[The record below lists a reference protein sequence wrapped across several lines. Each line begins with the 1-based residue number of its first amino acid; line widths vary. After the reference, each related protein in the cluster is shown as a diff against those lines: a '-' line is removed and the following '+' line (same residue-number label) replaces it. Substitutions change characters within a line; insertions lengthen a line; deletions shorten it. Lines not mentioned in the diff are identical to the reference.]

1 MPATVADERPFGRG
15 LAMSEQKEQNP
26 IVKAFKV
33 GTLGIWGLAIAAG
46 ILLAL
51 NTRTSTI
58 KKTSSTKPSVQP
70 STSVPTLM
78 ASPSPVVVA
87 SPSAVVQPQ
96 STPEVVVVTPTTSAV
111 VQSQPT
117 SSAVAKTPS
126 LKAETP
132 SVKAEPVQEKIEIS
146 NSSIDT
152 AAYCAA
158 NPGLS
163 SCPEGDNKILKELLK
178 KQSQCVDKAEREAT
192 EKKGS
197 LSDFESLRIFND
209 CRSSSGMLRYN
220 STKER
225 YSNRS
230 KTQNR

>member
-1 MPATVADERPFGRG
+1 
-15 LAMSEQKEQNP
+15 MSEQKEQNP

-33 GTLGIWGLAIAAG
+33 GTLGMWGLAIGAG
-46 ILLAL
+46 ILLTL

-58 KKTSSTKPSVQP
+58 KKTSSTKPSIQP

-87 SPSAVVQPQ
+87 SPPAVVQPQ
-96 STPEVVVVTPTTSAV
+96 STPEVVVVTPTTSVV
-111 VQSQPT
+111 VQSPPT
-117 SSAVAKTPS
+117 SLSVAKTPS
-126 LKAETP
+126 LKAE
-132 SVKAEPVQEKIEIS
+132 PVQEKVEIS

-163 SCPEGDNKILKELLK
+163 SCPQGDNKILKELLN

-192 EKKGS
+192 DKEGS
-197 LSDFESLRIFND
+197 LSELKSLRIFYD
-209 CRSSSGMLRYN
+209 CRSSSGMHRFNLA
-220 STKER
+220 KER

-230 KTQNR
+230 KTQSR

>member
-1 MPATVADERPFGRG
+1 
-15 LAMSEQKEQNP
+15 MSEQKEQNP

-33 GTLGIWGLAIAAG
+33 GTIGMWGLVIAAG
-46 ILLAL
+46 IFLAL

-78 ASPSPVVVA
+78 ASPIPVIVA
-87 SPSAVVQPQ
+87 SPPAVVQPQ
-96 STPEVVVVTPTTSAV
+96 STSEVVVVTPTTSAV

-117 SSAVAKTPS
+117 SSAVVKTPS
-126 LKAETP
+126 L
-132 SVKAEPVQEKIEIS
+132 KAEPVQEKIEIS

-178 KQSQCVDKAEREAT
+178 KQSQCVDKAERETT

-209 CRSSSGMLRYN
+209 CRISSGMLRYN

>member
-1 MPATVADERPFGRG
+1 MPATVAGGRPFGRG

-33 GTLGIWGLAIAAG
+33 GTIGIWGLVIAAG
-46 ILLAL
+46 IFLAL

-87 SPSAVVQPQ
+87 SPPAVVQPQ

-126 LKAETP
+126 I
-132 SVKAEPVQEKIEIS
+132 KAEPVQEKIEIS
-146 NSSIDT
+146 NSLIDT

-178 KQSQCVDKAEREAT
+178 KQSQCLDKAEREAT

>member
-1 MPATVADERPFGRG
+1 
-15 LAMSEQKEQNP
+15 MSEQKEQNP

-33 GTLGIWGLAIAAG
+33 GTIGIWVLVAGAG

-70 STSVPTLM
+70 STIPIATPLVASS
-78 ASPSPVVVA
+78 SPSPVVVVT

-117 SSAVAKTPS
+117 SSPVAKTPS
-126 LKAETP
+126 LKAE
-132 SVKAEPVQEKIEIS
+132 VEPAQEKIEIS

-158 NPGLS
+158 NAGLS
-163 SCPEGDNKILKELLK
+163 SCPQGDNKILSELLK
-178 KQSQCVDKAEREAT
+178 RQSQCVDKAEKKAT
-192 EKKGS
+192 EQEGS
-197 LSDFESLRIFND
+197 LSDMKSLGIFYD
-209 CRSSSGMLRYN
+209 CRSSSGMHRFN
-220 STKER
+220 MAKER
-225 YSNRS
+225 YSNRT
-230 KTQNR
+230 KTQSR